1 MILLSFFFQI
11 VTLSHWT
18 KEPKKWS
25 ELKLHKNR
33 RAKFVRF
40 VYNMYLC
47 KQSERVMNALR
58 YLAIVMILGLAL
70 SVQAQD
76 EDEDIAYSL
85 NVAETVVLADGT
97 TFEEYLLKKVLANA
111 KPLKERVKTLRYSV
125 TCQLEKDIDLTTFPH
140 RRTITFAARLA
151 GYGQIVSALRE
162 HKHFGITMAE
172 DVLFNNGK
180 ITTSNVRMVEMKQQL
195 TQKQIASFLK
205 HDGMM
210 SANVYDQFYKRV
222 REKVKELQKKYKK
235 KKETGMKYVGSYIAN
250 NRTFYIV
257 MLDNMRVHIADGCWQ
272 IARISWKEDQNNMQ
286 YEFKE
291 IRPDLFLLSHGN
303 AKFFVDKKKWPK
315 GYVSMSMDY
324 SYR

>member
-1 MILLSFFFQI
+1 
-11 VTLSHWT
+11 
-18 KEPKKWS
+18 
-25 ELKLHKNR
+25 
-33 RAKFVRF
+33 
-40 VYNMYLC
+40 
-47 KQSERVMNALR
+47 MNALR
-58 YLAIVMILGLAL
+58 YFATVVTLAL
-70 SVQAQD
+70 ALNVQAQD

-85 NVAETVVLADGT
+85 NLAETVVLADGT

-111 KPLKERVKTLRYSV
+111 KPLKERVKTLSYSV

-180 ITTSNVRMVEMKQQL
+180 IKTSNVRMVEMKQQL
-195 TQKQIASFLK
+195 TEKQIASFLK

-235 KKETGMKYVGSYIAN
+235 EKETGMKYVGSYTAD
-250 NRTFYIV
+250 NRTFYV
-257 MLDNMRVHIADGCWQ
+257 VKLDNMRVHIADGCWQ
-272 IARISWKEDQNNMQ
+272 IARISWQEKQNNMQ

-291 IRPDLFLLSHGN
+291 IKPNLFLLSHGK
-303 AKFFVDKKKWPK
+303 AKIFLDKEKWPQ
-315 GYVSMSMDY
+315 GYVSMKMDY
-324 SYR
+324 NYK